1 MAFLEQQLAQEKADR
16 IQSLADQLA
25 PINADITQNNTELD
39 LERNDRVVNERLI
52 LENLASD
59 ARKIEDAIMQE
70 QAERREMQNEIVEVL
85 DNELER

>member
-1 MAFLEQQLAQEKADR
+1 
-16 IQSLADQLA
+16 LADQLA

-59 ARKIEDAIMQE
+59 ARKIEDAIM
-70 QAERREMQNEIVEVL
+70 
-85 DNELER
+85 